1 MGSQLA
7 TDLGCRVCHSTDGSA
22 ALGPSWAGLGGST
35 VTLED
40 GSTVTATASYIQ
52 ESIVAPDAKIVAG
65 YSAGVMQN
73 NYSGLSADEL
83 TALVAYI
90 SSR

>member
-1 MGSQLA
+1 VSLA
-7 TDLGCRVCHSTDGSA
+7 DGS
-22 ALGPSWAGLGGST
+22 S
-35 VTLED
+35 
-40 GSTVTATASYIQ
+40 VTATASYIQ

-65 YSAGVMQN
+65 FNAGVMQN
-73 NYSGLSADEL
+73 NYSGLTADEL